1 MKTLVAAV
9 ISLAHLIAA
18 LPAFQHMSSD
28 VFAISAYESGFQHGM
43 NDAAAVCN
51 HRAITIIPF
60 WKNSRYERL

>member
-51 HRAITIIPF
+51 LYIH
-60 WKNSRYERL
+60 NRYHKMDSNYVRI